1 MYTGCV
7 KCNGRLA
14 VDEDGIG
21 ECSKCGTMQNAVESK
36 QAIFAQMWIK
46 GENDRLSLSAFD
58 DIVIKI
64 AEFPMEKIT
73 KKALI
78 KVDPFDMKFSNGVIY
93 YVYHK

>member
-1 MYTGCV
+1 M

-21 ECSKCGTMQNAVESK
+21 ECSKCGTMQDAVESK
-36 QAIFAQMWIK
+36 QAIFAQLRIK
-46 GENDRLSLSAFD
+46 GKNDRLCLSAFD
-58 DIVIKI
+58 DIVMKI
-64 AEFPMEKIT
+64 VELPMEKIT

-93 YVYHK
+93 YVYRK